1 MGVESKEEMEMTAK
15 ENQELQRQTLYV
27 QLKIL
32 KELRILNKTLTRGI
46 HNSYTRIEPQMV
58 NSGELDDVQ
67 EALSLTGFNLI

>member
-1 MGVESKEEMEMTAK
+1 
-15 ENQELQRQTLYV
+15 LYV

-67 EALSLTGFNLI
+67 KALSLTGFNFI